1 MCPNSSSDP
10 IQGPYESVCDGLTG
24 LSFIFGKTIVN
35 LMKIPCELVV
45 WYVLPT
51 IRREVA
57 RELVNTHGMS
67 QAEVARKFG
76 VTDAAISQYLKKK
89 RGENPLIEES
99 PQYSKFE
106 EEIKASAERIAND
119 SSEFANEMCRICTV
133 VKSTGMLAKIYEVQ
147 MGCKPP
153 TCACDSNIVYPE

>member
-1 MCPNSSSDP
+1 
-10 IQGPYESVCDGLTG
+10 
-24 LSFIFGKTIVN
+24 
-35 LMKIPCELVV
+35 MKIPCELVV

-57 RELVNTHGMS
+57 RELVNTHGLS
-67 QAEVARKFG
+67 QADVARKFG

-106 EEIKASAERIAND
+106 AEIKAAAERIAENR
-119 SSEFANEMCRICTV
+119 SEFATEMCRICTV

-153 TCACDSNIVYPE
+153 TCACDSNIVFPE

>member
-1 MCPNSSSDP
+1 
-10 IQGPYESVCDGLTG
+10 
-24 LSFIFGKTIVN
+24 
-35 LMKIPCELVV
+35 MKIPCELVV

-57 RELVNTHGMS
+57 KELVKTHGMS

-89 RGENPLIEES
+89 RGENTLIEES
-99 PQYSKFE
+99 PQYGKFE
-106 EEIKASAERIAND
+106 DEIKVSAKRIAENT
-119 SSEFANEMCRICTV
+119 SEFATEMCRICSF

-153 TCACDSNIVYPE
+153 ACACDSNMILP

>member
-1 MCPNSSSDP
+1 MTVYLP
-10 IQGPYESVCDGLTG
+10 LTP
-24 LSFIFGKTIVN
+24 LNYIFPLFIHY

-57 RELVNTHGMS
+57 KELVKTYGMT
-67 QAEVARKFG
+67 QAQVAKKFG

-89 RGENPLIEES
+89 RGENQFIEDS
-99 PQYSKFE
+99 AQYEMFK
-106 EEIKASAERIAND
+106 EEIKLSAERIANNT
-119 SSEFANEMCRICTV
+119 SEFVDEICRICTI
-133 VKSTGMLAKIYEVQ
+133 VKSSGLLARIYEVQ

-153 TCACDSNIVYPE
+153 TCACDKVIIKDQ